1 MRFSSRT
8 LIPLALTFIIVGAA
22 LSTPSQSAEYIVDPD
37 ESWTVPQEQL
47 VPGTESA
54 LFSERSSQD
63 RPFSAL
69 LDPSKLDNNQLDPTC
84 LGLDDPKC
92 TLTDFL
98 FWAQV
103 PVCQTSVDMNCI
115 ETIGAIDSNGID
127 HPGSF
132 QRYYPLVA
140 QNKFSE
146 DQSVSLPRGGT
157 GSIFTIPGVSGPA
170 GDAYYVSLV
179 MSGQGRKGET
189 RKVSLHSITAQ
200 ISPVQIQPTQFN
212 KSGCLEASGICNI
225 GWVKLQYGDGYQYN
239 ESGSLG
245 LGCVV
250 SSYDEN
256 SCAKK
261 EAFPDGYRFYLR
273 ARLTLNPSG
282 WLHGRM
288 ANPDI
293 SITQQNGVTQ
303 LVVSAAPVAV
313 PVIFKTYRWSE
324 MPTELQSIYDP
335 TTGRLKGFPKSEG
348 GFFSHG
354 STDPLERAW
363 TVGPAPYEETA
374 FTEINAWLPY
384 VNNKATV
391 TPHYWSFRSLT
402 PGELTTANKCFSD
415 SSQLNGIVTTNSTVY
430 SPGPPTFDKG
440 EGNLNYQVAAPHYT
454 NKDEVFKGTYDLVM
468 RSTVAR
474 CVYGFSKAPIKA
486 TISVVSASGSPQIAT
501 TVVNETDGWLHLS
514 ANGFEFSSP
523 TVKVNLAQDAPAP
536 EPTVT
541 PTPEPTATPT
551 IAPVRSKKMTIKC
564 VKGKIVRTV
573 TSTKPSC
580 PKNYTKK

>member
-1 MRFSSRT
+1 
-8 LIPLALTFIIVGAA
+8 
-22 LSTPSQSAEYIVDPD
+22 
-37 ESWTVPQEQL
+37 
-47 VPGTESA
+47 
-54 LFSERSSQD
+54 
-63 RPFSAL
+63 
-69 LDPSKLDNNQLDPTC
+69 
-84 LGLDDPKC
+84 
-92 TLTDFL
+92 
-98 FWAQV
+98 
-103 PVCQTSVDMNCI
+103 
-115 ETIGAIDSNGID
+115 
-127 HPGSF
+127 
-132 QRYYPLVA
+132 
-140 QNKFSE
+140 
-146 DQSVSLPRGGT
+146 
-157 GSIFTIPGVSGPA
+157 
-170 GDAYYVSLV
+170 

-189 RKVSLHSITAQ
+189 KKVSLHSITAQ
-200 ISPVQIQPTQFN
+200 ITPVQIQPSQISTA
-212 KSGCLEASGICNI
+212 GCLEPSGICNI

-245 LGCVV
+245 IGCVV
-250 SSYDEN
+250 GAVEEN

-261 EAFPDGYRFYLR
+261 QAFPIGFKFYLK
-273 ARLTLNPSG
+273 ARLTLAPTG

-288 ANPDI
+288 ANPNI
-293 SITQQNGVTQ
+293 SITELNGVTE

-313 PVIFKTYRWSE
+313 PVIFKSYRWSE
-324 MPTELQSIYDP
+324 MPSELRSIYDP
-335 TTGRLKGFPKSEG
+335 ATGRLIGYPTSEG

-354 STDPLERAW
+354 STDPLQRAW
-363 TVGPAPYEETA
+363 TVGPSPYEETA

-384 VNNKATV
+384 ANNKATA

-402 PGELTTANKCFSD
+402 PGELTVANKCFSD

-454 NKDEVFKGTYDLVM
+454 NKDEVFRGTYDLVM

-541 PTPEPTATPT
+541 PTS
-551 IAPVRSKKMTIKC
+551 APIVSKRMSIRC
-564 VKGKIVRTV
+564 IKGKVIKTI
-573 TSTKPSC
+573 SGNKPTC
-580 PKNYTKK
+580 PKGYKKKELA